1 MDINDCISTIKREIE
16 LGITT
21 ATDRVTGKKY
31 DNGSKAKEGI
41 IRSSRLIRYLHE
53 AVKYDLIK
61 HGIDSE
67 IIYPPLGQSNPEI
80 KLAGFLKQKDQ
91 DVTVLPKN
99 TTKTKTKITWG
110 PLAHENIYDEYGKEF
125 TEKCLVVNVRSQ
137 LSSLAKNSDTLFER
151 TFAEA
156 MNLHTI
162 YDNIVLGDVYLIPV
176 FEYDEAYAKNNEVVF
191 STRKTNL
198 EKYISF
204 FSSISGRKNVGDD
217 GYKYERCAL
226 LIVDFSN
233 NTPVLYTTT
242 QQLKDERLV
251 DKDFDLELEDI
262 SFTHF
267 ADDLIARYK
276 ERFDESN
283 IFLTRNLAP

>member
-1 MDINDCISTIKREIE
+1 MDINDCISAIKREIE

-21 ATDRVTGKKY
+21 ATDRVTGKEY

-53 AVKYDLIK
+53 AVKCDLIK
-61 HGIDSE
+61 HGIDSK

-110 PLAHENIYDEYGKEF
+110 PLAHENVYDEYGKDF

-137 LSSLAKNSDTLFER
+137 LSSLVKNSDTLFER

-162 YDNIVLGDVYLIPV
+162 YNNIVLGDVYLIPV
-176 FEYDEAYAKNNEVVF
+176 FEYDESYAKNNKVVF

-204 FSSISGRKNVGDD
+204 FSSISGRKNIGDD

-226 LIVDFSN
+226 
-233 NTPVLYTTT
+233 
-242 QQLKDERLV
+242 EG
-251 DKDFDLELEDI
+251 I

-267 ADDLIARYK
+267 SDDLITRYK
-276 ERFDESN
+276 ERFDGSN
-283 IFLTRNLAP
+283 IS

>member
-1 MDINDCISTIKREIE
+1 MDINDCISTIKHEIE
-16 LGITT
+16 LGIITT
-21 ATDRVTGKKY
+21 TDHVTGKKY

-53 AVKYDLIK
+53 VVKYDLIK

-110 PLAHENIYDEYGKEF
+110 PLAHENVYDEYGKEF

-162 YDNIVLGDVYLIPV
+162 YDNIVLGDIYLIPV
-176 FEYDEAYAKNNEVVF
+176 FEYDESYAKNNEVVF

-204 FSSISGRKNVGDD
+204 FSSISGRKNVSDD

-283 IFLTRNLAP
+283 IS